1 MPGNLRRETFSIGV
15 TPIKN
20 RDWHVFILS
29 HYVFQNIDFMKKVLL
44 VDDDPIFN
52 FLHTRM
58 LSLGGLA
65 REVHTALNGKQAL
78 DLLSEYFSGKAT
90 LPDAILLDLTMPE
103 LDGFTFLE
111 ALRKLDL
118 PGIDQV
124 NIVVITSSINP
135 KDVDRVR
142 ELGVKN
148 YLIKPI
154 TLEKLK
160 EALAVP

>member
-1 MPGNLRRETFSIGV
+1 
-15 TPIKN
+15 
-20 RDWHVFILS
+20 
-29 HYVFQNIDFMKKVLL
+29 MKKVLI

-65 REVHTALNGKQAL
+65 KEVHTALNGQQAL
-78 DLLSEYFSGKAT
+78 DLVNGYFSGTAA

-103 LDGFTFLE
+103 LDGFGFLE
-111 ALRKLDL
+111 AFRKLKV
-118 PGIDQV
+118 PGMERV

-135 KDVDRVR
+135 KDMERVK
-142 ELGVKN
+142 ELGITK

-160 EALAVP
+160 DALL

>member
-1 MPGNLRRETFSIGV
+1 MSV
-15 TPIKN
+15 
-20 RDWHVFILS
+20 
-29 HYVFQNIDFMKKVLL
+29 KKVLL

-52 FLHTRM
+52 FLHSRM

-65 REVHTALNGKQAL
+65 KEVHSALNGRQAL
-78 DLLSEYFSGKAT
+78 DLLNGYLSGTST

-103 LDGFTFLE
+103 LDGFGFLE
-111 ALRKLDL
+111 AFKKLKV
-118 PGIDQV
+118 PGKESV

-135 KDVDRVR
+135 KDVERVR
-142 ELGVKN
+142 ALGVTN

-160 EALAVP
+160 DALLAVHA

>member
-1 MPGNLRRETFSIGV
+1 MSV
-15 TPIKN
+15 
-20 RDWHVFILS
+20 
-29 HYVFQNIDFMKKVLL
+29 KKVLL

-52 FLHTRM
+52 FLHSRM

-65 REVHTALNGKQAL
+65 KEVHTALNGRQAL
-78 DLLSEYFSGKAT
+78 DLLNEYFSGTST

-103 LDGFTFLE
+103 LDGFGFLE
-111 ALRKLDL
+111 ALKKLKV
-118 PGIDQV
+118 PGMENV

-135 KDVDRVR
+135 RDLERVR
-142 ELGVKN
+142 ELGVSN

-160 EALAVP
+160 DALLAVHV

>member
-1 MPGNLRRETFSIGV
+1 
-15 TPIKN
+15 
-20 RDWHVFILS
+20 
-29 HYVFQNIDFMKKVLL
+29 MKKVLI

-65 REVHTALNGKQAL
+65 KEVHTALNGQQAL
-78 DLLSEYFSGKAT
+78 DLVNGYFSGTAA

-103 LDGFTFLE
+103 LDGFGFLE
-111 ALRKLDL
+111 AFRKLKV
-118 PGIDQV
+118 PGMDRV

-135 KDVDRVR
+135 KDMDRVR
-142 ELGVKN
+142 EMGITK

-160 EALAVP
+160 EALL

>member
-1 MPGNLRRETFSIGV
+1 MSV
-15 TPIKN
+15 
-20 RDWHVFILS
+20 
-29 HYVFQNIDFMKKVLL
+29 KKVLL

-65 REVHTALNGKQAL
+65 KEVHTALNGHQAL
-78 DLLSEYFSGKAT
+78 DLLNGYFSRTST

-103 LDGFTFLE
+103 LDGFGFLE
-111 ALRKLDL
+111 ALKKLRV
-118 PGIDQV
+118 PGIENV

-135 KDVDRVR
+135 KDVERVR
-142 ELGVKN
+142 SLGVTN

-160 EALAVP
+160 DALSAVHA

>member
-1 MPGNLRRETFSIGV
+1 MNV
-15 TPIKN
+15 
-20 RDWHVFILS
+20 
-29 HYVFQNIDFMKKVLL
+29 KKVLL

-65 REVHTALNGKQAL
+65 KEVHTALNGNQAL
-78 DLLSEYFSGKAT
+78 DLLNGYFSGTST

-103 LDGFTFLE
+103 LDGFGFLE
-111 ALRKLDL
+111 ALKKLNV
-118 PGIDQV
+118 PGMENV

-135 KDVDRVR
+135 KDADRVKA
-142 ELGVKN
+142 LGVSH

-154 TLEKLK
+154 TLDKLK
-160 EALAVP
+160 EAY